1 MFEYLAQGFQ
11 VIASL
16 DCLLLLCAGV
26 IAGTIFGCIPGL
38 STNMCMV
45 VFMPIA
51 FTLEVPQALSL
62 LMGIYNG
69 GTAGGLI
76 SAILINIPGT
86 AASIATTFDGHP
98 MAKRGEAGK
107 ALGIAIL
114 YSCIGC
120 FLGFLA
126 LISIAPALASFG
138 LKFGYPEFFALGVCA
153 LLVIASVV
161 TDNVLKGLGAV
172 FLGMALSMIG
182 TAPIDHVSRL
192 TFGVQE
198 LAGGIDMITLI
209 TAFFAM
215 GALFQAAE
223 EGPNAKA
230 DIHSQYTLKGFG
242 VSIKEFIGQ
251 TFNMLRSAAIGI
263 VIGIL
268 PGMGGNISN
277 LVAYSVAKGQSKHPE
292 KFGTG
297 CIDGIVASET
307 SNNATVGGALIP
319 MLTLG
324 IPGDGASALLLSTF
338 MVLGFTPGPTFFL
351 QQMST
356 VSAIYLLMLFSSIAM
371 LLIIR
376 GALPFFIKMLSTP
389 KCLLLPSIVLLSA
402 VGVLGS
408 SRLIFNI
415 WVCAFVG
422 LLSFAMQ
429 KLSIPIGPTTVA
441 FILTPMIETNLRRG
455 LIVMPNRTFFEFFKS
470 PIVTVLLTVGVLV
483 MVWKM
488 FQLIHKTVYNRQG
501 STP

>member
-1 MFEYLAQGFQ
+1 MIEYLSAGLHM
-11 VIASL
+11 VL
-16 DCLLLLCAGV
+16 TWDCLLFLCLGV
-26 IAGTIFGCIPGL
+26 VVGTIFGCIPGL

-51 FTLEVPQALSL
+51 FTLEVPQALAL

-69 GTAGGLI
+69 GTTGGLI

-86 AASIATTFDGHP
+86 AAAIATTFDGHP
-98 MAKRGEAGK
+98 MAEKGEAGK
-107 ALGIAIL
+107 ALGIGIL
-114 YSCIGC
+114 YSCLGC
-120 FLGFLA
+120 FMGFIA
-126 LISIAPALASFG
+126 LISIAPALASLG

-161 TDNVLKGLGAV
+161 TENVLKGLGAV
-172 FLGMALSMIG
+172 LLGMAMSMVG
-182 TAPIDHVSRL
+182 TAPIDYVSRL
-192 TFGVQE
+192 TFGVDA
-198 LAGGIDMITLI
+198 LSGGIDMITLI

-215 GALFQAAE
+215 GALFQNAE
-223 EGPNAKA
+223 EGHNAKA
-230 DIHSQYTLKGFG
+230 TFNTHYHLRGFG
-242 VSIKEFIGQ
+242 ISIREFIGQ
-251 TFNMLRSAAIGI
+251 LFNMVRSAVIGI
-263 VIGIL
+263 LIGIL

-297 CIDGIVASET
+297 CIDGVVASET

-338 MVLGFTPGPTFFL
+338 MVLGFTPGPTFFV
-351 QQMST
+351 QQMNT

-371 LLIIR
+371 LIIIR
-376 GALPFFIKMLSTP
+376 GALPFFIKMLSVP
-389 KCLLLPSIVLLSA
+389 KFLLLPAIVLLSV

-408 SRLIFNI
+408 TRLIFDV
-415 WVCAFVG
+415 WVCVFVG

-455 LIVMPNRTFFEFFKS
+455 LIVMPNQTFWEFFES
-470 PIVTVLLTVGVLV
+470 PIVTVLLAVGVLV
-483 MVWKM
+483 VVWKIIGAIRAS
-488 FQLIHKTVYNRQG
+488 LKKKRAAV
-501 STP
+501 